1 MPVFSFSSFVKKLF
15 GCIVSMEERYKTCKF
30 IHVMTTCFWSR
41 EETNLLLPD
50 PWWPEPMT
58 IMLLP
63 ERSVED
69 RLEEPRLEP
78 QLDILQAAISKED
91 VLNEELCHNK

>member
-1 MPVFSFSSFVKKLF
+1 
-15 GCIVSMEERYKTCKF
+15 
-30 IHVMTTCFWSR
+30 
-41 EETNLLLPD
+41 
-50 PWWPEPMT
+50 MT

-91 VLNEELCHNK
+91 VLNEELCHNKRTRAWNMPPTGRCSWSSS